1 MKALKYLLYTVLVL
15 GTLWLLLSLF
25 AKKSYRIERS
35 MEIEAPRQTVF
46 EQVRM
51 FKNFTNWSPWHFMDP
66 EMKISIEGTDGE
78 VGAVYKWD
86 SKNENV
92 GKGYQKIMSVNG
104 GRLDYEVDFGLG
116 PSPSSFLVEGDSQKT
131 KITWVIDMHLPF
143 SMRAGGMLTD
153 LNNYVGKDYENGL
166 VNLKKYCEALN
177 PKMYRGYKVVSA
189 ERPAANYF
197 TLRKVVELQNVPQFL
212 SDHYPKLIQAAEK
225 AGAKMTGHPSGF
237 FWSFDTVALNADMA
251 AAIQLE
257 KQVKA
262 TDSIQVLSFSGK
274 SLLIEYLGDYAKT
287 GEAHLAMDE
296 YMEEKKLQSIP
307 PVIEEYVTD
316 PVQEPDTAK
325 WLTRIIYFVEPK
337 RDSTLLNEKK

>member
-1 MKALKYLLYTVLVL
+1 MKILKYLLYTVLVL

-35 MEIEAPRQTVF
+35 MEIEAARETVF
-46 EQVRM
+46 EQVRL

-66 EMKISIEGTDGE
+66 NMKISIEGTDGE

-86 SKNENV
+86 SNNEDV
-92 GKGYQKIMSVNG
+92 GKGYQKIVAANS

-116 PSPSSFLVEGDSQKT
+116 PSPSYFLIEGDSQKT

-143 SMRAGGMLTD
+143 GMRAGGMLTD
-153 LNNYVGKDYENGL
+153 LNTYVGKDYENGL
-166 VNLKKYCEALN
+166 ANLKKYCEALN
-177 PKMYRGYKVVSA
+177 PKTYRGFKVLVA
-189 ERPAANYF
+189 ERPVAYYF
-197 TLRKVVELQNVPQFL
+197 AMREVVDLQNVPQFL
-212 SDHYPKLIQAAEK
+212 ESHFPRLIQASEK
-225 AGAKMTGHPSGF
+225 ADAKMIGHPNGF
-237 FWSFDTVALNADMA
+237 FWSFDTVALKTDMA

-257 KQVKA
+257 KQTKA
-262 TDSIQVLSFSGK
+262 TDSIQVFSFSGK
-274 SLLIEYLGDYAKT
+274 SLMIEYLGDYAKT

-296 YMEEKKLQSIP
+296 YMAEKKLQSIP
-307 PVIEEYVTD
+307 PVMEEYVTD

-337 RDSTLLNEKK
+337 RDSIK